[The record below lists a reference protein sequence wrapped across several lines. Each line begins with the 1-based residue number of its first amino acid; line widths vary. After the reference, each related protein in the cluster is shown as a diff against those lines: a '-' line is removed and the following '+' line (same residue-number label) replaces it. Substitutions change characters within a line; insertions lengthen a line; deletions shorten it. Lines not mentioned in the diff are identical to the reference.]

1 MKLINTGLHPLIAT
15 ITDLLQADHSAT
27 TASLETAQ
35 MSYPFTVNTFI
46 LNRTW
51 DTKLIIAL

>member
-15 ITDLLQADHSAT
+15 TTDLLLTEHSAT

-35 MSYPFTVNTFI
+35 VSYFRGESRPPQI
-46 LNRTW
+46 
-51 DTKLIIAL
+51 